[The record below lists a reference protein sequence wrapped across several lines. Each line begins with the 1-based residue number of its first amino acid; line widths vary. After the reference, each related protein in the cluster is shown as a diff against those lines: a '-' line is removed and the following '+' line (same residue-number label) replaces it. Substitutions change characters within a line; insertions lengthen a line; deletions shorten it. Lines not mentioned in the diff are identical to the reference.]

1 MKKRIKRYL
10 TDLAGISLI
19 IAAPLLGWLPGP
31 GGIPLFIAGLA
42 LLAINN
48 KWAEDILLYVKDKG
62 ENFVKIIF
70 PSNTKY
76 QLLHDILAVFLL
88 LGAILIFTF
97 TGGLILKAIGLSLVV
112 LSVTEFIYNRD
123 RIYKIKRVIISIR
136 KNIIAFFKRMF

>member
-1 MKKRIKRYL
+1 MKKQVKRYL

-31 GGIPLFIAGLA
+31 GGIPLLIAGLA

-48 KWAEDILLYVKDKG
+48 KWAEDVLLYIKNKG
-62 ENFVKIIF
+62 EDFAKIIF

-76 QLLHDILAVFLL
+76 QLLHDVIALFLLTAAVWIFIYANGLIFRALGVSLLILA
-88 LGAILIFTF
+88 I
-97 TGGLILKAIGLSLVV
+97 
-112 LSVTEFIYNRD
+112 TEFIYNRD
-123 RIYKIKRVIISIR
+123 RISRIKQLIISIR

>member
-1 MKKRIKRYL
+1 MKKQVKRYL

-31 GGIPLFIAGLA
+31 GGIPLLIAGLA

-48 KWAEDILLYVKDKG
+48 KWAEDILLYIKNKG
-62 ENFVKIIF
+62 ENFAKIIF

-76 QLLHDILAVFLL
+76 QLLHDVIAVFLL
-88 LGAILIFTF
+88 TAAVWIFIYANGLIFKALGF
-97 TGGLILKAIGLSLVV
+97 SLLILAIS
-112 LSVTEFIYNRD
+112 EFIYNRD
-123 RIYKIKRVIISIR
+123 RISRIKQLIISIR